1 MAALPELGI
10 CLMVLMFPA
19 VCSNRD
25 LPIHTLRLWKVDLI
39 NEIPTAALLALSVV
53 WLAKCSAFFFGDIL

>member
-1 MAALPELGI
+1 
-10 CLMVLMFPA
+10 MVLMFPA
-19 VCSNRD
+19 VCRKRD